1 MRSFLLLRARCTCA
15 MRMARPIVPYPGLV
29 RIKARIG
36 KTVQQPRITI
46 RDVARRVGVSIGTV
60 SNSLNDRPGVS
71 REVRRRVL
79 AAVAE
84 LGYRPNR
91 SAQATRTGRTGTL
104 AFVTPDLRNPYYPQL
119 AQAIS
124 QAARR
129 AGYAVLLVDTED
141 GTSERERIEQIEHY
155 GVDGILWCP
164 ATSEDV
170 IAQSNLSAPVV
181 VIDHWLPGRDSV
193 AADYRLSGKLI
204 ADHVLAAGY
213 RSIGLLSG
221 PKEIS
226 VARLRRDSFV
236 EFIGGRVPMAWEIIH
251 PFDMRLT
258 SAAIGAIRSAEADVI
273 VCCDDLMALGALQAA
288 REAGLSVPGDVAII
302 GHDDLPFCSVSV
314 PGITT
319 IRQPLEELGQEAIS
333 LLIDRMADPARPT
346 RRMTL
351 DVELIQRESA
361 RL

>member
-1 MRSFLLLRARCTCA
+1 
-15 MRMARPIVPYPGLV
+15 MAR
-29 RIKARIG
+29 KA
-36 KTVQQPRITI
+36 
-46 RDVARRVGVSIGTV
+46 GVSIGTV

-71 REVRRRVL
+71 GEVRRRVL
-79 AAVAE
+79 AAVEA

-91 SAQATRTGRTGTL
+91 AARATRTGRTGTL

-170 IAQSNLSAPVV
+170 ISDSALSTPVV
-181 VIDHWLPGRDSV
+181 VIDHWLPGRDNVS
-193 AADYRLSGKLI
+193 ADYRMSGKLI

-213 RSIGLLSG
+213 RSIGMLSG
-221 PKEIS
+221 PPEIS
-226 VARLRRDSFV
+226 AARLRRDSFV
-236 EFIGGRVPMAWEIIH
+236 EFVAGRVPLAWEIIH

-258 SAAIGAIRSAEADVI
+258 DEAIAAIRSAEAGVI

-288 REAGLSVPGDVAII
+288 REAGLSVPRDVAII
-302 GHDDLPFCSVSV
+302 GHDDLPFCSVTF

-319 IRQPLEELGQEAIS
+319 VRQPLEELGQEAVS
-333 LLIDRMADPARPT
+333 LLIDRMVDISRPT
-346 RRMTL
+346 RRVTL
-351 DVELIQRESA
+351 DVELIQRESTHS
-361 RL
+361 

>member
-1 MRSFLLLRARCTCA
+1 M
-15 MRMARPIVPYPGLV
+15 
-29 RIKARIG
+29 
-36 KTVQQPRITI
+36 QQPRITI
-46 RDVARRVGVSIGTV
+46 RDVARKAGVSIGTV

-71 REVRRRVL
+71 GEVRRRVL
-79 AAVAE
+79 AAVEA

-91 SAQATRTGRTGTL
+91 AARATRTGRTGTL

-170 IAQSNLSAPVV
+170 ISDSALSTPVV
-181 VIDHWLPGRDSV
+181 VIDHWLPGRDNVS
-193 AADYRLSGKLI
+193 ADYRMSGKLI

-213 RSIGLLSG
+213 RSIGMLSG
-221 PKEIS
+221 PPEIS
-226 VARLRRDSFV
+226 AARLRRDSFV
-236 EFIGGRVPMAWEIIH
+236 EFVAGRVPLAWEIIH

-258 SAAIGAIRSAEADVI
+258 DEAIAAIRSAEAGVI

-288 REAGLSVPGDVAII
+288 REAGLSVPRDVAII
-302 GHDDLPFCSVSV
+302 GHDDLPFCSVTF

-319 IRQPLEELGQEAIS
+319 VRQPLEELGQEAVS
-333 LLIDRMADPARPT
+333 LLIDRMVDISRPT
-346 RRMTL
+346 RRVTL
-351 DVELIQRESA
+351 DVELIQRESTHS
-361 RL
+361 